1 MPIDTSIMTY
11 YVQNIATAYWFMQAS
26 PSFSVNGWYTLK
38 GAIDGEFGE
47 TAPLCIPPGQ

>member
-1 MPIDTSIMTY
+1 
-11 YVQNIATAYWFMQAS
+11 
-26 PSFSVNGWYTLK
+26 VNGWYTLK